1 MMNNIETK
9 LNELGEQI
17 DAKIDHALEAQKANL
32 NGQLDSLKTNELK
45 ALTDNYNS
53 LQAQV
58 DKIETATKRN
68 SGETV
73 SKNWMQNLIGQIKGI
88 EGFAETDRK
97 SVV

>member
-32 NGQLDSLKTNELK
+32 NGQLDSLKSTELK

-73 SKNWMQNLIGQIKGI
+73 SKNWMQNLIG
-88 EGFAETDRK
+88 
-97 SVV
+97 